1 MPISLKHDGHRLV
14 TIVANGAV
22 KLLSRNER
30 DRTELFR
37 VEEADSAGLL
47 SLLRP
52 VPKDRQSS
60 TAADR

>member
-1 MPISLKHDGHRLV
+1 M